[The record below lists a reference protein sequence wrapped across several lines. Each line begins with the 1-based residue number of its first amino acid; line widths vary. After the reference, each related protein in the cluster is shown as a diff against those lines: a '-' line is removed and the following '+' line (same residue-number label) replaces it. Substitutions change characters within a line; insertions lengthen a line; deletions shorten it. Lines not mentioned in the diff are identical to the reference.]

1 MKTLIIYDKINSSA
15 ESLSKEILDNINCE
29 FKRAFPVNKAKDTC
43 LIKYDFI
50 ILGGSIKRGNI
61 PGNLKRYVERNRKT
75 LKGKN
80 FALFIICYDRE
91 KIDKYF
97 YKSFSKEL
105 VSALYTQEYFLDKN
119 NAGLFNNKNNMS
131 SDEIKKLNKEHVN
144 ELINNINEI
153 NDNFKHSHNN

>member
-91 KIDKYF
+91 KRRQSYGIF
-97 YKSFSKEL
+97 CNGEERATH
-105 VSALYTQEYFLDKN
+105 SAEGRTVRRSGRGN
-119 NAGLFNNKNNMS
+119 
-131 SDEIKKLNKEHVN
+131 
-144 ELINNINEI
+144 
-153 NDNFKHSHNN
+153 